1 MLYAEPHWKH
11 ANAVG
16 GHAWR
21 DVVSSVIALRDAIDQ
36 GQASMIDTACDRLL
50 TARHNNGLVRDK
62 IVELNN
68 AIGAATSRR
77 WNESRPRCLTSAST

>member
-1 MLYAEPHWKH
+1 
-11 ANAVG
+11 VG

-21 DVVSSVIALRDAIDQ
+21 DVVASVIALREAIDQ
-36 GQASMIDTACDRLL
+36 GQPRIINTACDRLL

-68 AIGAATSRR
+68 AIGAVTSRW
-77 WNESRPRCLTSAST
+77 WNESRPGA